1 MLDKYLLMKKIYF
14 LVLAFCFFNGLNA
27 QIINIPDAN
36 FKATLLSSDTTNSI
50 AKGEYNQS
58 LKIDANNNGEIEV
71 SEALL
76 IKELSFGFFQYNYVS
91 PISDLKGI
99 ENFIN
104 LEYLSFQ
111 FLPKVTSV
119 NLNNLSNLKSLSIS
133 NCSITSF
140 DVSLLTNLEKLSCYN
155 NQLTS
160 LDIHGLNKL
169 TDLECVNNNLT
180 SLDAS
185 NLLNL
190 HRIDCGYN
198 KLNDIKFTNSLN
210 LGVLICNDNNLTKL
224 DLSESNITLLY
235 CDNNKLESLNLINSK
250 LTALQVM
257 NNSLTS
263 LDLSYLYGY
272 FSLDCSNNPFLKSLN
287 LKNGWLTQ
295 VAYNWGLDVYGNP
308 VGVGSKSYVNFDRC
322 PALEYICDDDFD
334 FTGMKRV
341 IDQYGYKN
349 CSLNSYCSF
358 KPGGTNYSI
367 QGTNKIDI
375 TKNGCDPLDITYPN
389 LKFSVSGVTGT
400 SNFVSNSTGTY
411 NIPLQLG
418 TYTITPFLENPYYFS
433 ISPANAVIS
442 FPTQNRPYYQ
452 DFCITPNNGS
462 RTDLE
467 VVILPTNNA
476 RPGFDSTYKIIYKN
490 KGNTIQSG
498 TVSLKFDDEI
508 LDLVSINPSASSQTI
523 NNLSWV
529 FTNLKPFESREITVF
544 LNLNGP
550 TETPAVNIGRILK
563 YTTSITSL
571 AVDETPIDNVFDLNQ
586 TVVGSYDP
594 NDKTCLEGSIITPS
608 LIGQYVHYMIRFENT
623 GTYAAQN
630 IVVKDM
636 IDLTKFDISTLIP
649 TSSSHSFVTKISEGN
664 KVEFIFEN
672 INLPFDDASNDG
684 YIAFKIKTKST
695 LKVGDSFDN
704 EANIYF
710 DYNFPILTNKA
721 TSTFKT
727 TLGTP
732 DFVFSNYFTLYPN
745 PVQDVLNIKATQA
758 IELQSLSVYDV
769 LGQIVIAVPNA
780 KSVSTIDVSKLTT
793 GHYFVKVKSDKG
805 SSSMK
810 FIKN

>member
-1 MLDKYLLMKKIYF
+1 MKKIYF
-14 LVLAFCFFNGLNA
+14 LALALCLFNGLNA
-27 QIINIPDAN
+27 QVINFPDLF
-36 FKATLLSSDTTNSI
+36 FKEELLYSSKTMAMNI
-50 AKGEYNQS
+50 HGEFI
-58 LKIDANNNGEIEV
+58 KIDANNNGEIEV
-71 SEALL
+71 TEALQ
-76 IKELSFGFFQYNYVS
+76 IKELRFGYFQYYGS
-91 PISDLKGI
+91 PISDLKGL

-104 LEYLSFQ
+104 LEYLTIS

-119 NLNNLSNLKSLSIS
+119 NLNTLTNLKSLSIT
-133 NCSITSF
+133 NCSISSL
-140 DVSLLTNLEKLSCYN
+140 DVSSLINLDKLSCHN
-155 NQLTS
+155 NQLAS

-169 TDLECVNNNLT
+169 TDVDCSNNNLT
-180 SLDAS
+180 SLDAG

-190 HRIDCGYN
+190 HGIHCENN
-198 KLNDIKFTNSLN
+198 KLNDIKFNNSLN
-210 LGVLICNDNNLTKL
+210 LGVLVCNNNNLTKL

-235 CDNNKLESLNLINSK
+235 CNDNKLESLNLINSK
-250 LTALQVM
+250 LLYLQVM

-263 LDLSYLYGY
+263 LDLSSLYGY
-272 FSLDCSNNPFLKSLN
+272 YSLDCSNNPLLKSLN

-295 VAYNWGLDVYGNP
+295 VAYNFGYDIYGDP
-308 VGVGSKSYVNFDRC
+308 KGVGSTSYVNFDKC

-400 SNFVSNSTGTY
+400 SNFISNSTGTY
-411 NIPLQLG
+411 NIPVQLG

-442 FPTQNRPYYQ
+442 FPTQNSPYDQ
-452 DFCITPNNGS
+452 DFCITPNGS

-529 FTNLKPFESREITVF
+529 FTNLKPLESREITIF

-636 IDLTKFDISTLIP
+636 IDLSKFDISTLIP

-672 INLPFDDASNDG
+672 INLPFDDATNDG
-684 YIAFKIKTKST
+684 YVAFKIKTKPT
-695 LKVGDSFDN
+695 LQVGDSFTN

-721 TSTFKT
+721 TSKFQT
-727 TLGTP
+727 TLDNQ
-732 DFVFSNYFTLYPN
+732 DFEFSNYFILYPN
-745 PVQDVLNIKATQA
+745 PVSNVLNINSKQA
-758 IELQSLSVYDV
+758 IEIQSLAIYDI
-769 LGQIVIAVPNA
+769 LGQLVIAVPNA
-780 KSVSTIDVSKLTT
+780 KTVSNIDVSKLRT
-793 GHYFVKVKSDKG
+793 GTYFIKVKSDKG
-805 SSSMK
+805 SSGMK

>member
-1 MLDKYLLMKKIYF
+1 MKKIYF
-14 LVLAFCFFNGLNA
+14 LVLTFCFFNGLSA
-27 QIINIPDAN
+27 QIVDIPDAN
-36 FKATLLSSDTTNSI
+36 FKALLLSSNTTNSI

-76 IKELSFGFFQYNYVS
+76 VKELNFGFFQYNYES
-91 PISDLKGI
+91 PIRDLKGI
-99 ENFIN
+99 QSFIN

-111 FLPKVTSV
+111 FLPKLTSV
-119 NLNNLSNLKSLSIS
+119 NLNTLTKLKSLSIS

-140 DVSLLTNLEKLSCYN
+140 NASLLTNLEKLSCYN

-180 SLDAS
+180 SLDAR

-272 FSLDCSNNPFLKSLN
+272 FSLDCSNNPLLKSLN

-295 VAYNWGLDVYGNP
+295 VAYNAGYDVYGNP
-308 VGVGSKSYVNFDRC
+308 VGVGSESYVNFDRC

-334 FTGMKRV
+334 FNAMKKV
-341 IDQYGYKN
+341 IDQYEYTN

-367 QGTNKIDI
+367 HGANKIDV
-375 TKNGCDPLDITYPN
+375 TKNGCDPLDIIYPN
-389 LKFSVSGVTGT
+389 LKFAVSGVTGT
-400 SNFVSNSTGTY
+400 SSYISNGTGAY
-411 NIPLQLG
+411 NISVPVG
-418 TYTITPFLENPYYFS
+418 THIITPILENPYYFS
-433 ISPANAVIS
+433 ISPINTAVT
-442 FPTQNRPYYQ
+442 FPTQNSPYNQ
-452 DFCITPNNGS
+452 DFCITPNGS

-467 VVILPTNNA
+467 VTILPTNSA

-498 TVSLKFDDEI
+498 TVSLEFDDEI
-508 LDLVSINPSASSQTI
+508 LDLISINPSASSQTV
-523 NNLSWV
+523 NNLSWS
-529 FTNLKPFESREITVF
+529 FSNLKPFDSSEINIF
-544 LNLNGP
+544 FNLNGP

-563 YTTSITSL
+563 YSANIGSL
-571 AVDETPIDNVFDLNQ
+571 AVDETPIDNKFILNQ
-586 TVVGSYDP
+586 TVVGSLDP
-594 NDKTCLEGSIITPS
+594 NDKTCLEGDIITPS
-608 LIGQYVHYMIRFENT
+608 LIGEYVHYIIRFENT
-623 GTYAAQN
+623 GTYPAQN

-636 IDLTKFDISTLIP
+636 IDLSKFDISTLIP
-649 TSSSHSFVTKISEGN
+649 TSSSHSYITKISEGN

-672 INLPFDDASNDG
+672 VNLPFDDANNDG
-684 YIAFKIKTKST
+684 YIAFKIKTLPT
-695 LKVGDSFDN
+695 LVTGDSFDN

-710 DYNFPILTNKA
+710 DYNFPVLTNKA
-721 TSTFKT
+721 TSTFKA
-727 TLGTP
+727 TLDTS
-732 DFVFSNYFTLYPN
+732 DFEFSNYFSVYPI
-745 PVQDVLNIKATQA
+745 PVHEVLNIATKKD
-758 IELQSLSVYDV
+758 IKIQSIAVYDI
-769 LGQIVIAVPNA
+769 LGQLVIALPNIKDA
-780 KSVSTIDVSKLTT
+780 SKIDISNLRT
-793 GHYFVKVKSDKG
+793 GNYFLKIKSDKG
-805 SSSMK
+805 SSSLK